1 MATTIWSRYSL
12 QQKSDTSRVTEE
24 AVLLLPALLSPKPVP
39 RTRVST
45 FVLPSRGT
53 SPVLTFF
60 AVASGGA
67 CFGCAR
73 VGLFGSGR
81 LIAGGSLGAGGGGTG
96 LTGSCGATGAWTA
109 WPPIC
114 V

>member
-12 QQKSDTSRVTEE
+12 QQKSDTSSVTEE
-24 AVLLLPALLSPKPVP
+24 PLLLLPALLSPKPVP

-45 FVLPSRGT
+45 RVFPSRGT

-67 CFGCAR
+67 CLGC
-73 VGLFGSGR
+73 GLGGRFESGR
-81 LIAGGSLGAGGGGTG
+81 LIAASFGAGGGTG
-96 LTGSCGATGAWTA
+96 FTGSCSAAGACTA
-109 WPPIC
+109 
-114 V
+114 